1 MDPEAG
7 AVHTG
12 AATPE
17 ICLGFSKEK
26 PEEGEGERVHCAGPS
41 LWNRGVRFYGLGRR
55 PG

>member
-17 ICLGFSKEK
+17 ISLGFSKEEPRREK
-26 PEEGEGERVHCAGPS
+26 EGERVHCAWPS
-41 LWNRGVRFYGLGRR
+41 LWNRGVGF
-55 PG
+55 